1 MLSFPAQ
8 NWEKAAA
15 VIKPSPAPRGS
26 GWGRLAS
33 RITPRL
39 YLSDYYTATNPEKL
53 TTHGITHIISVVE
66 RPPTLPD
73 MIRLER
79 RLNIPLA
86 DSSEANILQHL
97 DHTTAWIIN
106 ALAEDE
112 TNKVLV
118 SLLCFVRFRPHFLI
132 CGKPGTLHAGD
143 QQERNRCLRISC
155 RDNQYECHRIHSP
168 RPIYSRHRMP
178 KYWVQKA
185 A

>member
-39 YLSDYYTATNPEKL
+39 YLSDYYTAANSEKL
-53 TTHGITHIISVVE
+53 TGHGITHIISVVE
-66 RPPTLPD
+66 SAPTLPD
-73 MIRLER
+73 MIRPER

-86 DSSEANILQHL
+86 DNSEANILQHL
-97 DHTTAWIIN
+97 DHTTAWIIS
-106 ALAEDE
+106 ALAENE

-118 SLLCFVRFRPHFLI
+118 SVLYVWASLSDLP
-132 CGKPGTLHAGD
+132 
-143 QQERNRCLRISC
+143 
-155 RDNQYECHRIHSP
+155 
-168 RPIYSRHRMP
+168 
-178 KYWVQKA
+178 
-185 A
+185 